1 MPNKELGN
9 LIADLRKKKNLT
21 QSDLA
26 TKLNVTNKAISNWET
41 GKNLPDL
48 EIIKELSIILEY
60 DFFNNFYNQKKKSR
74 V

>member
-48 EIIKELSIILEY
+48 EIIKELSIRI
-60 DFFNNFYNQKKKSR
+60 
-74 V
+74 